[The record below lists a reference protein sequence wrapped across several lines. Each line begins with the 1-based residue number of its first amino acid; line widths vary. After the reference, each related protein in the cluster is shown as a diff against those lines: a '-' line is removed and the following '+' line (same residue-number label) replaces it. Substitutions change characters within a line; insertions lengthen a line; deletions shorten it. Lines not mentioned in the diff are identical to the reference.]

1 VEGWWRGGPQA
12 HDFAQPHGNQPHPA
26 PLTPAHNLHKQVNRR
41 EEEDE
46 DEEEEEMEV
55 VGHVDKDEDEDEFE
69 DLDLVDLGRRDE
81 EGKRRAST
89 REDENLLLAA
99 RAGVRV
105 GEV

>member
-1 VEGWWRGGPQA
+1 
-12 HDFAQPHGNQPHPA
+12 
-26 PLTPAHNLHKQVNRR
+26 
-41 EEEDE
+41 
-46 DEEEEEMEV
+46 MEV
-55 VGHVDKDEDEDEFE
+55 VGHVDRDGEEDEDEFE
-69 DLDLVDLGRRDE
+69 DLVDLGRRDE